1 MKKKLLVLSA
11 SAVLASHFL
20 VGGEASAIVSGEKNP
35 YTSKA
40 LSITEKSSTSSYT
53 SEQYKKSLEDLIYKL
68 TISGYEKYDE
78 PEYAAAVKKYQ
89 QRFMAE
95 MEAMN
100 QFLQGEKVKE
110 RKRKNSQPIPD
121 DVIGLTYQRYKA
133 VYDALEENKKDFDLE
148 IAELNEQHSELK
160 TFDSKQQSEADQ
172 KLNDLENQV
181 LMLGKTF
188 IRKDEARASL
198 YQKLDLSIGY
208 TDNERKEKKA
218 INQRMLDRKVEDLET
233 IIDEFFEEAD
243 LARPKEIPVLT
254 RENENDNKVKNK
266 LRKDAQDAKNDASLR
281 HPRTL
286 KQQSTDAPS
295 QLSHQEVAQPSV
307 NSIEM
312 KAPQTATPQQ
322 PVHTETIVHTPMT
335 ALPQTK
341 HETTFEVPQG
351 RNTQTSATANSE
363 QATETVDEP
372 KANGQVQ
379 SEQVSTP
386 GVQQTHSM
394 AQQSET
400 PQPVAEETETITENH
415 VVDIDESTTFQK
427 SGYLYGVSESDTS
440 GYTEREKPAIRRNHV
455 REAEALVNQYVETH
469 RYQDRI
475 AAQQKVNT
483 LSKAHQKRF
492 NKMINKAYNG
502 Q

>member
-20 VGGEASAIVSGEKNP
+20 VGGEASAIVSGEENP
-35 YTSKA
+35 YKSKA

-100 QFLQGEKVKE
+100 QFLQGKKVKE

-121 DVIGLTYQRYKA
+121 DIIGLTYQRYKA
-133 VYDALEENKKDFDLE
+133 VYDALEENKKDFDRE

-181 LMLGKTF
+181 LMLGQTFTRKT
-188 IRKDEARASL
+188 DARANL

-208 TDNERKEKKA
+208 KTKEREEKKA

-254 RENENDNKVKNK
+254 RENENDSAVKAK

-281 HPRTL
+281 HPRAL
-286 KQQSTDAPS
+286 KQQSIDAPS
-295 QLSHQEVAQPSV
+295 QPSDQEVAQPSV
-307 NSIEM
+307 NSIEI
-312 KAPQTATPQQ
+312 KA
-322 PVHTETIVHTPMT
+322 
-335 ALPQTK
+335 PQTK
-341 HETTFEVPQG
+341 HEATFEVPQG

-363 QATETVDEP
+363 QATETVDVP

-379 SEQVSTP
+379 SEQVATP

-400 PQPVAEETETITENH
+400 PQPVAEETETITENN

-440 GYTEREKPAIRRNHV
+440 GYTEREKRAIRRNHV

-469 RYQDRI
+469 RYQDRM

>member
-1 MKKKLLVLSA
+1 M
-11 SAVLASHFL
+11 
-20 VGGEASAIVSGEKNP
+20 
-35 YTSKA
+35 
-40 LSITEKSSTSSYT
+40 
-53 SEQYKKSLEDLIYKL
+53 
-68 TISGYEKYDE
+68 
-78 PEYAAAVKKYQ
+78 
-89 QRFMAE
+89 
-95 MEAMN
+95 
-100 QFLQGEKVKE
+100 
-110 RKRKNSQPIPD
+110 
-121 DVIGLTYQRYKA
+121 IGLTYQRYKA
-133 VYDALEENKKDFDLE
+133 VYDALEENKKDFDRE
-148 IAELNEQHSELK
+148 IAELNDKHPELK
-160 TFDSKQQSEADQ
+160 TFDSKHQSEADQ

-218 INQRMLDRKVEDLET
+218 INQRMLDRKIEDLET

-254 RENENDNKVKNK
+254 AENEYDNAVKNK
-266 LRKDAQDAKNDASLR
+266 LREDANKAKADEKLR
-281 HPRTL
+281 HPRAL
-286 KQQSTDAPS
+286 KQQSIDAPS
-295 QLSHQEVAQPSV
+295 QPSDQEVAQPSV
-307 NSIEM
+307 NSIEI

-335 ALPQTK
+335 AVPQTK
-341 HETTFEVPQG
+341 HEATFEVPQG
-351 RNTQTSATANSE
+351 RNTQTSATANKE
-363 QATETVDEP
+363 QATETVDAP

-379 SEQVSTP
+379 SEQVATP

-440 GYTEREKPAIRRNHV
+440 GYTEREKRAIRRNHV

>member
-40 LSITEKSSTSSYT
+40 LSITEKSNTSSDTT
-53 SEQYKKSLEDLIYKL
+53 SRYKKSLEDLIYAL
-68 TISGYEKYDE
+68 SIYNHEKYDE
-78 PEYAAAVKKYQ
+78 PEYEAAVKKYQ

-110 RKRKNSQPIPD
+110 RKRQKNEDIPEH
-121 DVIGLTYQRYKA
+121 VIGLTYERYKS
-133 VYDALEENKKDFDLE
+133 VFEELKKNKNDFERE
-148 IAELNEQHSELK
+148 IAELNDKHPELK
-160 TFDSKQQSEADQ
+160 TFNHQQQSEADQ
-172 KLNDLENQV
+172 KLNNLENQV
-181 LMLGKTF
+181 LMLGQTFTRKT
-188 IRKDEARASL
+188 DARANL
-198 YQKLDLSIGY
+198 YHKLDMSIGNLDY
-208 TDNERKEKKA
+208 EREEKKP
-218 INQRMLDRKVEDLET
+218 INKRMLDRKIEDLET

-254 RENENDNKVKNK
+254 RENENDSAVKAK

-281 HPRTL
+281 HPRAL
-286 KQQSTDAPS
+286 KQQSIDAPS
-295 QLSHQEVAQPSV
+295 QPSDQEVAQPSV
-307 NSIEM
+307 NSIEI
-312 KAPQTATPQQ
+312 KA
-322 PVHTETIVHTPMT
+322 
-335 ALPQTK
+335 PQTK
-341 HETTFEVPQG
+341 HEATFEVPQG

-363 QATETVDEP
+363 QATETVDVP

-379 SEQVSTP
+379 SEQVATP

-400 PQPVAEETETITENH
+400 PQPVAEETETITENN

-440 GYTEREKPAIRRNHV
+440 GYTEREKRAIRRNHV

-469 RYQDRI
+469 RYQDRM

>member
-20 VGGEASAIVSGEKNP
+20 IGGEASAIVSGEKNP

-40 LSITEKSSTSSYT
+40 LSIMERSNTSSVT
-53 SEQYKKSLEDLIYKL
+53 TEQYKKSLEKLMARL
-68 TISGYEKYDE
+68 TIGGYEKYDE
-78 PEYAAAVKKYQ
+78 PEYADVVKKYK

-95 MEAMN
+95 MNAMN
-100 QFLQGEKVKE
+100 QFLQEEKAKE
-110 RKRKNSQPIPD
+110 KKNGAISTD
-121 DVIGLTYQRYKA
+121 AIGLTHQRYDT
-133 VYDALEENKKDFDLE
+133 VYKSLEENKKDFERE
-148 IAELNEQHSELK
+148 IKKLNEQHSDLK
-160 TFDSKQQSEADQ
+160 TFNRQEQNDADQ
-172 KLNDLENQV
+172 KLNDLENQA
-181 LMLGKTF
+181 LMLGQTFTRKT
-188 IRKDEARASL
+188 DARANL

-208 TDNERKEKKA
+208 KTKEREEKKA

-341 HETTFEVPQG
+341 HEATFEVPQG

-379 SEQVSTP
+379 SEQVATP

-440 GYTEREKPAIRRNHV
+440 GYTEREKRAIRRNHV

>member
-78 PEYAAAVKKYQ
+78 PEYEAAVKKYQ

-133 VYDALEENKKDFDLE
+133 VYDALEENKKDFDRE

-233 IIDEFFEEAD
+233 IIDEFFEEIG

-254 RENENDNKVKNK
+254 RENEKDSAVKAK
-266 LRKDAQDAKNDASLR
+266 LRQDAQDAKNDASLR
-281 HPRTL
+281 HPRAL
-286 KQQSTDAPS
+286 KQQSIDAPS
-295 QLSHQEVAQPSV
+295 QPSHQEVAQPSV

-335 ALPQTK
+335 AVPQTK
-341 HETTFEVPQG
+341 HETTFDVPQG

-363 QATETVDEP
+363 QATETVDVP

-379 SEQVSTP
+379 SEQVATP
-386 GVQQTHSM
+386 PV
-394 AQQSET
+394 QQSET
-400 PQPVAEETETITENH
+400 PQPVAEETEIITENH

-440 GYTEREKPAIRRNHV
+440 GYTEREKRAIRRNHV

>member
-121 DVIGLTYQRYKA
+121 DIIGLTYQRYKA
-133 VYDALEENKKDFDLE
+133 VYDALEENKKDFDRE
-148 IAELNEQHSELK
+148 IAELNDKHPELK
-160 TFDSKQQSEADQ
+160 TFNQQQQTEADQ

-181 LMLGKTF
+181 LMLGQTFTRKT
-188 IRKDEARASL
+188 DARANL

-208 TDNERKEKKA
+208 KTKEREEKKA

-254 RENENDNKVKNK
+254 RENENDSAVKAK

-281 HPRTL
+281 HPRAL
-286 KQQSTDAPS
+286 KQQSIDAPS
-295 QLSHQEVAQPSV
+295 QPSDQEVAQPSV
-307 NSIEM
+307 NSIEI
-312 KAPQTATPQQ
+312 KA
-322 PVHTETIVHTPMT
+322 
-335 ALPQTK
+335 PQTK
-341 HETTFEVPQG
+341 HEATFEVPQG

-363 QATETVDEP
+363 QATETVDVP

-379 SEQVSTP
+379 SEQVATP

-400 PQPVAEETETITENH
+400 PQPVAEETETITENN

-440 GYTEREKPAIRRNHV
+440 GYTEREKRAIRRNHV

-469 RYQDRI
+469 RYQDRM

>member
-40 LSITEKSSTSSYT
+40 LSIMEKSSTSSVT
-53 SEQYKKSLEDLIYKL
+53 TEQYKKSLEKLMARL
-68 TISGYEKYDE
+68 TIGGYEKYDE
-78 PEYAAAVKKYQ
+78 PEYADVVKKYK

-110 RKRKNSQPIPD
+110 RKRQKNEDIPEH
-121 DVIGLTYQRYKA
+121 VIGLTHQRYEA
-133 VYDALEENKKDFDLE
+133 IYNALKENKSDFDRE
-148 IAELNEQHSELK
+148 IAELNEKHPELK

-188 IRKDEARASL
+188 TRKTDARANL

-208 TDNERKEKKA
+208 KTKEREEKKA

-254 RENENDNKVKNK
+254 RENEKDSAVKAK
-266 LRKDAQDAKNDASLR
+266 LRQDAQDAKNDANLR
-281 HPRTL
+281 HPRVL

-295 QLSHQEVAQPSV
+295 QPSHQEVAQPSV
-307 NSIEM
+307 NSIEI
-312 KAPQTATPQQ
+312 KAPQAATPQQ

-335 ALPQTK
+335 AVPQTK

-351 RNTQTSATANSE
+351 RNTQTSATANKE
-363 QATETVDEP
+363 QATETVDAP

-440 GYTEREKPAIRRNHV
+440 GYTEREKRAIRRNHV

>member
-20 VGGEASAIVSGEKNP
+20 IGGEASAIVSGEKNP

-121 DVIGLTYQRYKA
+121 DIIGLTYQRYKA
-133 VYDALEENKKDFDLE
+133 VYDALEENKKDFDRE
-148 IAELNEQHSELK
+148 IAELNDKHPELK
-160 TFDSKQQSEADQ
+160 TFDSKHQSEADQ

-208 TDNERKEKKA
+208 KTKEREEKKA

-254 RENENDNKVKNK
+254 RENENDSAVKAK

-281 HPRTL
+281 HPRAL
-286 KQQSTDAPS
+286 KQQSIDAPS
-295 QLSHQEVAQPSV
+295 QPSDQEVAQPSV
-307 NSIEM
+307 NSIEI
-312 KAPQTATPQQ
+312 KA
-322 PVHTETIVHTPMT
+322 
-335 ALPQTK
+335 PQTK
-341 HETTFEVPQG
+341 HEATFEVPQG

-363 QATETVDEP
+363 QATETVDVP

-379 SEQVSTP
+379 SEQVATP

-400 PQPVAEETETITENH
+400 PQPVAEETETITENN

-440 GYTEREKPAIRRNHV
+440 GYTEREKRAIRRNHV

-469 RYQDRI
+469 RYQDRM

>member
-20 VGGEASAIVSGEKNP
+20 IGGEASAIVSGEKNP

-40 LSITEKSSTSSYT
+40 LSIMERSNTSSVT
-53 SEQYKKSLEDLIYKL
+53 TEQYKKSLEKLMARL
-68 TISGYEKYDE
+68 TIGGYEKYDE
-78 PEYAAAVKKYQ
+78 PEYADVVKKYK

-95 MEAMN
+95 MNAMN
-100 QFLQGEKVKE
+100 QFLQEEKAKE
-110 RKRKNSQPIPD
+110 KKNGAISTD
-121 DVIGLTYQRYKA
+121 AIGLTHQRYDT
-133 VYDALEENKKDFDLE
+133 VYKSLEENKKDFERE
-148 IAELNEQHSELK
+148 IKKLNEQHSDLK
-160 TFDSKQQSEADQ
+160 TFNRQEQNDADQ
-172 KLNDLENQV
+172 KLNDLENQA
-181 LMLGKTF
+181 LMLGQTFTRKT
-188 IRKDEARASL
+188 DARANL

-208 TDNERKEKKA
+208 KTKEREEKKA

-254 RENENDNKVKNK
+254 RENENDSAVKAK

-281 HPRTL
+281 HPRAL
-286 KQQSTDAPS
+286 KQQSIDAPS
-295 QLSHQEVAQPSV
+295 QPSHQEVAQPSV
-307 NSIEM
+307 NSIEI

-322 PVHTETIVHTPMT
+322 SVHTETIVHTPMT
-335 ALPQTK
+335 AVPQTK

-400 PQPVAEETETITENH
+400 PQPVAEETEIITENH

-440 GYTEREKPAIRRNHV
+440 GYTEREKRAIRRNHV

-469 RYQDRI
+469 RYQDRM

>member
-20 VGGEASAIVSGEKNP
+20 IGGEASAIVSGEKNP

-40 LSITEKSSTSSYT
+40 LSIMERSNTSSVT
-53 SEQYKKSLEDLIYKL
+53 TEQYKKSLEKLMARL
-68 TISGYEKYDE
+68 TIGGYEKYDE
-78 PEYAAAVKKYQ
+78 PEYADVVKKYK

-95 MEAMN
+95 MNAMN
-100 QFLQGEKVKE
+100 QFLQEEKAKE
-110 RKRKNSQPIPD
+110 KKNGAISTD
-121 DVIGLTYQRYKA
+121 AIGLTHQRYDT
-133 VYDALEENKKDFDLE
+133 VYKSLEENKKDFERE
-148 IAELNEQHSELK
+148 IKKLNEQHSDLK
-160 TFDSKQQSEADQ
+160 TFNRQEQNDADQ
-172 KLNDLENQV
+172 KLNDLENQA
-181 LMLGKTF
+181 LMLGQTF
-188 IRKDEARASL
+188 IYQGDAIFNL
-198 YQKLDLSIGY
+198 YNKLDMSIGNLDY
-208 TDNERKEKKA
+208 EREEKKA
-218 INQRMLDRKVEDLET
+218 INKRMLDKKVEDLET
-233 IIDEFFEEAD
+233 IIDEFFEEIG

-254 RENENDNKVKNK
+254 RENEKDSAVKAK
-266 LRKDAQDAKNDASLR
+266 LRQDAQDAKNDASLR
-281 HPRTL
+281 HPRVL

-295 QLSHQEVAQPSV
+295 QPSHQEVAQPSV
-307 NSIEM
+307 NSIEI
-312 KAPQTATPQQ
+312 KAPQAATPQQ

-335 ALPQTK
+335 AVPQTK
-341 HETTFEVPQG
+341 HEATFEVPQG
-351 RNTQTSATANSE
+351 RNTQTSATANKE
-363 QATETVDEP
+363 QATETVDAP

-379 SEQVSTP
+379 SEQVTTP

-440 GYTEREKPAIRRNHV
+440 GYTEREKRAIRRNHV

>member
-20 VGGEASAIVSGEKNP
+20 IGGEASAIVSGEKNP

-40 LSITEKSSTSSYT
+40 LSIMERSNTSSVT
-53 SEQYKKSLEDLIYKL
+53 TEQYKKSLEDLIYKL

-78 PEYAAAVKKYQ
+78 PEYEAVVKKYQ

-110 RKRKNSQPIPD
+110 RKRQKNEDIPEH
-121 DVIGLTYQRYKA
+121 VIGLTHQRYEA
-133 VYDALEENKKDFDLE
+133 IYNALKENKSDFDRE
-148 IAELNEQHSELK
+148 IAELNEKHPELK

-188 IRKDEARASL
+188 IKKDEARASL

-254 RENENDNKVKNK
+254 RENENDSAVKAK

-281 HPRTL
+281 HPRAL
-286 KQQSTDAPS
+286 KQQSIDAPS
-295 QLSHQEVAQPSV
+295 QPSHQEVAQPSV
-307 NSIEM
+307 NSIEI

-335 ALPQTK
+335 AVPQTK
-341 HETTFEVPQG
+341 HETTFDVPQG

-363 QATETVDEP
+363 QATETVDVP

-379 SEQVSTP
+379 SEQVATP

-400 PQPVAEETETITENH
+400 PQPVAEETEIITENH

-440 GYTEREKPAIRRNHV
+440 GYTEREKRAIRRNHV

>member
-40 LSITEKSSTSSYT
+40 LSIMEKSSTSSVT
-53 SEQYKKSLEDLIYKL
+53 TEQYKKSLEDLIYAL
-68 TISGYEKYDE
+68 SIYNHERYDE
-78 PEYAAAVKKYQ
+78 PEYEAAVKKYQ

-110 RKRKNSQPIPD
+110 RKRQKNEDIPEH
-121 DVIGLTYQRYKA
+121 VIGLTHQRYEA
-133 VYDALEENKKDFDLE
+133 IYNALKENKSDFDRE
-148 IAELNEQHSELK
+148 ITELNEKHPELK
-160 TFDSKQQSEADQ
+160 TFNQQQQTEADQ

-181 LMLGKTF
+181 LMLGQTFTRKT
-188 IRKDEARASL
+188 DARANL
-198 YQKLDLSIGY
+198 YQKLDMSIGNLDY
-208 TDNERKEKKA
+208 EREEKKP
-218 INQRMLDRKVEDLET
+218 INKRMLDRKIEDLET
-233 IIDEFFEEAD
+233 IIDEFFEETD

-254 RENENDNKVKNK
+254 RENEKDSAVKAK
-266 LRKDAQDAKNDASLR
+266 LRQDAQDAKNDASLR
-281 HPRTL
+281 HPRVL

-295 QLSHQEVAQPSV
+295 QPSHQEVAQPSV
-307 NSIEM
+307 NSIEI

-322 PVHTETIVHTPMT
+322 PVH
-335 ALPQTK
+335 
-341 HETTFEVPQG
+341 
-351 RNTQTSATANSE
+351 
-363 QATETVDEP
+363 TETVDEP

-400 PQPVAEETETITENH
+400 PQPVAEETEIITENH

-440 GYTEREKPAIRRNHV
+440 GYTEREKRAIRRNHV

-469 RYQDRI
+469 RYQDRM

>member
-20 VGGEASAIVSGEKNP
+20 VGGEASAIVSGEENP
-35 YTSKA
+35 YKSKA

-121 DVIGLTYQRYKA
+121 DIIGLTYQRYKA
-133 VYDALEENKKDFDLE
+133 VYDALEENKKDFDRE

-181 LMLGKTF
+181 LMLGQTFTRKT
-188 IRKDEARASL
+188 DARANL

-208 TDNERKEKKA
+208 KTKEREEKKA

-254 RENENDNKVKNK
+254 RENENDSAVKAK

-281 HPRTL
+281 HPRAL
-286 KQQSTDAPS
+286 KQQSIDAPS
-295 QLSHQEVAQPSV
+295 QPSDQEVAQPSV
-307 NSIEM
+307 NSIEI
-312 KAPQTATPQQ
+312 KAQ
-322 PVHTETIVHTPMT
+322 
-335 ALPQTK
+335 QTK
-341 HETTFEVPQG
+341 HEATFEVPQG

-363 QATETVDEP
+363 QATETVDVP

-379 SEQVSTP
+379 SEQVATP

-400 PQPVAEETETITENH
+400 PQPVAEETETITENN

-440 GYTEREKPAIRRNHV
+440 GYTEREKRAIRRNHV

-469 RYQDRI
+469 RYQDRM

>member
-1 MKKKLLVLSA
+1 MKNKLLVLSA

-40 LSITEKSSTSSYT
+40 LSIMEKSSTSSVT
-53 SEQYKKSLEDLIYKL
+53 TEQYKKSLEDLIYAL
-68 TISGYEKYDE
+68 SIYNHERYDE
-78 PEYAAAVKKYQ
+78 PEYEAAVKKYQ

-110 RKRKNSQPIPD
+110 RKRQKNEDIPEH
-121 DVIGLTYQRYKA
+121 VIGLTHQRYEA
-133 VYDALEENKKDFDLE
+133 IYNALKENKSDFDRE
-148 IAELNEQHSELK
+148 ITELNEKHPELK
-160 TFDSKQQSEADQ
+160 TFNQQQQTEADQ

-181 LMLGKTF
+181 LMLGQTFTRKT
-188 IRKDEARASL
+188 DARANL

-218 INQRMLDRKVEDLET
+218 INQRMLDRKIEDLET
-233 IIDEFFEEAD
+233 IIDEFFEETD

-254 RENENDNKVKNK
+254 RENEKDSAVKAK
-266 LRKDAQDAKNDASLR
+266 LRQDAQDAKNDASLR
-281 HPRTL
+281 HPRVL

-295 QLSHQEVAQPSV
+295 QPSHQEVAQPSV
-307 NSIEM
+307 NSIEI

-322 PVHTETIVHTPMT
+322 PVH
-335 ALPQTK
+335 
-341 HETTFEVPQG
+341 
-351 RNTQTSATANSE
+351 
-363 QATETVDEP
+363 TETVDEP

-400 PQPVAEETETITENH
+400 PQPVAEETEIITENH

-440 GYTEREKPAIRRNHV
+440 GYTEREKRAIRRNHV

-469 RYQDRI
+469 RYQDRM

>member
-121 DVIGLTYQRYKA
+121 DIIGLTYQRYKA
-133 VYDALEENKKDFDLE
+133 VYDALEENKKDFERE
-148 IAELNEQHSELK
+148 IKKLNEQHSDLK
-160 TFDSKQQSEADQ
+160 TFNRQEQNDADQ
-172 KLNDLENQV
+172 KLNDLENQA
-181 LMLGKTF
+181 LMLGQTF
-188 IRKDEARASL
+188 IYQGDAIFNL
-198 YQKLDLSIGY
+198 YNKLDMSIGNLDY
-208 TDNERKEKKA
+208 EREEKKA
-218 INQRMLDRKVEDLET
+218 INKRMLDKKVEDLET
-233 IIDEFFEEAD
+233 IIDEFFEEIG

-254 RENENDNKVKNK
+254 RENEKDSAVKAK
-266 LRKDAQDAKNDASLR
+266 LRQDAQDAKNDASLR
-281 HPRTL
+281 HPRAL
-286 KQQSTDAPS
+286 KQQSIDAPS
-295 QLSHQEVAQPSV
+295 QPSHQEVAQPSV

-335 ALPQTK
+335 AVPQTK
-341 HETTFEVPQG
+341 HETTFDVPQG
-351 RNTQTSATANSE
+351 RNTQTSATANKE
-363 QATETVDEP
+363 QAIETVDAP
-372 KANGQVQ
+372 KANGQAQ
-379 SEQVSTP
+379 SEQVATP
-386 GVQQTHSM
+386 AV
-394 AQQSET
+394 QQSET

-440 GYTEREKPAIRRNHV
+440 GYTEREKRAIRRNHV

-469 RYQDRI
+469 RYQDRM

>member
-78 PEYAAAVKKYQ
+78 PEYEAAVKKYQ

-110 RKRKNSQPIPD
+110 RKRQNSQPIPD

-133 VYDALEENKKDFDLE
+133 VYDALEENKKDFDRE

-181 LMLGKTF
+181 LMLGQTFTRKT
-188 IRKDEARASL
+188 DARANL

-208 TDNERKEKKA
+208 KTKEREEKKA

-254 RENENDNKVKNK
+254 RENENDSAVKAK

-281 HPRTL
+281 HPRAL
-286 KQQSTDAPS
+286 KQQSIDAPS
-295 QLSHQEVAQPSV
+295 QPSHQEVAQPSV
-307 NSIEM
+307 NSIEI

-322 PVHTETIVHTPMT
+322 SVHTETIVHTPMT
-335 ALPQTK
+335 AVPQTK

-351 RNTQTSATANSE
+351 RNTQTSATANKE
-363 QATETVDEP
+363 QATETVDAP

-379 SEQVSTP
+379 SEQVATP

-394 AQQSET
+394 ARQSET
-400 PQPVAEETETITENH
+400 PQPVAEETEIITENH

-440 GYTEREKPAIRRNHV
+440 GYTEREKRAIRRNHV

>member
-1 MKKKLLVLSA
+1 
-11 SAVLASHFL
+11 
-20 VGGEASAIVSGEKNP
+20 
-35 YTSKA
+35 
-40 LSITEKSSTSSYT
+40 
-53 SEQYKKSLEDLIYKL
+53 
-68 TISGYEKYDE
+68 
-78 PEYAAAVKKYQ
+78 
-89 QRFMAE
+89 
-95 MEAMN
+95 MN

-110 RKRKNSQPIPD
+110 RKRQKNEDIPER
-121 DVIGLTYQRYKA
+121 VIGLTHQRYEA
-133 VYDALEENKKDFDLE
+133 IYNALKENKSDFDRE
-148 IAELNEQHSELK
+148 IAELNEKHPELK

-188 IRKDEARASL
+188 IKKDEARASL

-233 IIDEFFEEAD
+233 IIDEFFEETD

-254 RENENDNKVKNK
+254 RENEKDSAVKAK
-266 LRKDAQDAKNDASLR
+266 LRQDAQDAKNDASLR
-281 HPRTL
+281 HPRAL
-286 KQQSTDAPS
+286 KQQSIDAPS
-295 QLSHQEVAQPSV
+295 QPSHQEVAQPSV
-307 NSIEM
+307 NSIEI

-322 PVHTETIVHTPMT
+322 SVHTETIVHTPMT
-335 ALPQTK
+335 AVPQTK

-351 RNTQTSATANSE
+351 RNTQTSATANKE
-363 QATETVDEP
+363 QATETVDAP

-440 GYTEREKPAIRRNHV
+440 GYTEREKRAIRRNHV

-469 RYQDRI
+469 RYQDRM

>member
-20 VGGEASAIVSGEKNP
+20 IGGEASAIVSGEKNP

-78 PEYAAAVKKYQ
+78 PEYAAAVKNYQ

-121 DVIGLTYQRYKA
+121 DIIGLTYQRYKA
-133 VYDALEENKKDFDLE
+133 VYDALEENKKDFDRE
-148 IAELNEQHSELK
+148 IAELNDKHPELK
-160 TFDSKQQSEADQ
+160 TFDSKHQSEADQ

-218 INQRMLDRKVEDLET
+218 INQRMLDRKIEDLET

-254 RENENDNKVKNK
+254 AENEYDNAVKNK
-266 LRKDAQDAKNDASLR
+266 LREDANKAKADEKLR
-281 HPRTL
+281 HPRAL
-286 KQQSTDAPS
+286 KQQSIDAPS
-295 QLSHQEVAQPSV
+295 QPSDQEVAQPSV
-307 NSIEM
+307 NSIEI

-335 ALPQTK
+335 AVPQTK
-341 HETTFEVPQG
+341 HEATFEVPQG
-351 RNTQTSATANSE
+351 RNTQTSATANKE
-363 QATETVDEP
+363 QATETVDAP

-379 SEQVSTP
+379 SEQVATP

-440 GYTEREKPAIRRNHV
+440 GYTEREKRAIRRNHV

>member
-11 SAVLASHFL
+11 SAVLASYFL

-40 LSITEKSSTSSYT
+40 LSIMEKSSTSSVT
-53 SEQYKKSLEDLIYKL
+53 TEQYKKSLEKLMARL
-68 TISGYEKYDE
+68 TIGGYEKYDE
-78 PEYAAAVKKYQ
+78 PEYADVVKKYK

-95 MEAMN
+95 MNAMN
-100 QFLQGEKVKE
+100 QFLQEEKAKE
-110 RKRKNSQPIPD
+110 KKNGAISTD
-121 DVIGLTYQRYKA
+121 AIGLTHQRYDT
-133 VYDALEENKKDFDLE
+133 VYKSLEENKKDFERE
-148 IAELNEQHSELK
+148 IKKLNEQHSDLK
-160 TFDSKQQSEADQ
+160 TFNRQEQNDADQ
-172 KLNDLENQV
+172 KLNDLENQA
-181 LMLGKTF
+181 LMLGQTF
-188 IRKDEARASL
+188 IYQGDAIFNL
-198 YQKLDLSIGY
+198 YNKLDMSIGNLDY
-208 TDNERKEKKA
+208 EREEKKA
-218 INQRMLDRKVEDLET
+218 INKRMLDKKVEDLET
-233 IIDEFFEEAD
+233 IIDEFFEEIG

-254 RENENDNKVKNK
+254 RENEKDSAVKAK
-266 LRKDAQDAKNDASLR
+266 LRQDAQDAKNDASLR
-281 HPRTL
+281 HPRVL

-295 QLSHQEVAQPSV
+295 QPSDQEVAQPSV
-307 NSIEM
+307 NSIEI
-312 KAPQTATPQQ
+312 KAPQAATPQQ

-335 ALPQTK
+335 AVPQTK
-341 HETTFEVPQG
+341 HEATFEVPQG

-363 QATETVDEP
+363 QATETVDVP

-379 SEQVSTP
+379 SEQVTTP

-400 PQPVAEETETITENH
+400 PQPVAEETEIITENH

-440 GYTEREKPAIRRNHV
+440 GYTEREKRAIRRNHV

-469 RYQDRI
+469 RYQDRM

>member
-20 VGGEASAIVSGEKNP
+20 VGGEASAIVSGEENP
-35 YTSKA
+35 YKSKA

-121 DVIGLTYQRYKA
+121 DIIGLTYQRYKA
-133 VYDALEENKKDFDLE
+133 VYDALEENKKDFDRE

-181 LMLGKTF
+181 LMLGQTFTRKT
-188 IRKDEARASL
+188 DARANL

-208 TDNERKEKKA
+208 KTKEREEKKA

-254 RENENDNKVKNK
+254 RENENDSAVKAK

-281 HPRTL
+281 HPRAL
-286 KQQSTDAPS
+286 KQQSIDAPS
-295 QLSHQEVAQPSV
+295 QPSDQEVAQPSV
-307 NSIEM
+307 NSIEI
-312 KAPQTATPQQ
+312 KA
-322 PVHTETIVHTPMT
+322 
-335 ALPQTK
+335 PQTK
-341 HETTFEVPQG
+341 HEATFEVPQG

-363 QATETVDEP
+363 QATETVDVP

-379 SEQVSTP
+379 SEQVATP
-386 GVQQTHSM
+386 GVQRTHSM
-394 AQQSET
+394 AHQSET
-400 PQPVAEETETITENH
+400 PQPVAEETETITENN

-440 GYTEREKPAIRRNHV
+440 GYTEREKRAIRRNHV

-469 RYQDRI
+469 RYQDRM

>member
-20 VGGEASAIVSGEKNP
+20 IGGEASAIVSGEKNP

-40 LSITEKSSTSSYT
+40 LSIMERSNTSSVT
-53 SEQYKKSLEDLIYKL
+53 TEQYKKSLEKLMARL
-68 TISGYEKYDE
+68 TIGGYEKYDE
-78 PEYAAAVKKYQ
+78 PEYADVVKKYK

-95 MEAMN
+95 MNAMN
-100 QFLQGEKVKE
+100 QFLQEEKAKE
-110 RKRKNSQPIPD
+110 KKNGAISTD
-121 DVIGLTYQRYKA
+121 AIGLTHQRYDT
-133 VYDALEENKKDFDLE
+133 VYKSLEENKKDFERE
-148 IAELNEQHSELK
+148 IKKLNEQHSDLK
-160 TFDSKQQSEADQ
+160 TFNQQQQNDADQ
-172 KLNDLENQV
+172 KLNDLENQA
-181 LMLGKTF
+181 LMLGQTF
-188 IRKDEARASL
+188 IYQGDAIFNL
-198 YQKLDLSIGY
+198 YNKLDMSIGNLDY
-208 TDNERKEKKA
+208 EREEKKA
-218 INQRMLDRKVEDLET
+218 INKRMLDKKVEDLET
-233 IIDEFFEEAD
+233 IIDEFFEEIG

-254 RENENDNKVKNK
+254 RENEKDSAVKAK
-266 LRKDAQDAKNDASLR
+266 LRQDAQDAKNDASLR
-281 HPRTL
+281 HPRVL

-295 QLSHQEVAQPSV
+295 QPSHQEVAQPSV
-307 NSIEM
+307 NSIEI
-312 KAPQTATPQQ
+312 KAPQAATPQQ

-335 ALPQTK
+335 AVPQTK
-341 HETTFEVPQG
+341 HEATFEVPQG
-351 RNTQTSATANSE
+351 RNTQTSATANKE
-363 QATETVDEP
+363 QATETVDAP

-379 SEQVSTP
+379 SEQVATP

-400 PQPVAEETETITENH
+400 PQPVAEETEIITENH

-440 GYTEREKPAIRRNHV
+440 GYTEREKRAIRRNHV

-469 RYQDRI
+469 RYQDRM

>member
-20 VGGEASAIVSGEKNP
+20 IGGEASAIVSGEKNP

-40 LSITEKSSTSSYT
+40 LSIMERSNTSSVT
-53 SEQYKKSLEDLIYKL
+53 TEQYKKSLEKLMARL
-68 TISGYEKYDE
+68 TIGGYEKYDE
-78 PEYAAAVKKYQ
+78 PEYADVVKKYK

-95 MEAMN
+95 MNAMN
-100 QFLQGEKVKE
+100 QFLQEEKAKE
-110 RKRKNSQPIPD
+110 KKNGAISTD
-121 DVIGLTYQRYKA
+121 AIGLTHQRYDT
-133 VYDALEENKKDFDLE
+133 VYKSLEENKKDFERE
-148 IAELNEQHSELK
+148 IKKLNEQHSDLK
-160 TFDSKQQSEADQ
+160 TFNRQEQNDADQ
-172 KLNDLENQV
+172 KLNDLENQA
-181 LMLGKTF
+181 LMLGQTF
-188 IRKDEARASL
+188 IYQGDAIFNL
-198 YQKLDLSIGY
+198 YNKLDMSIGNLDY
-208 TDNERKEKKA
+208 EREEKKA
-218 INQRMLDRKVEDLET
+218 INKRMLDKKVEDLET
-233 IIDEFFEEAD
+233 IIDEFFEEIG

-254 RENENDNKVKNK
+254 RENEKDSAVKAK
-266 LRKDAQDAKNDASLR
+266 LRQDAQDAKNDASLR
-281 HPRTL
+281 HPRVL
-286 KQQSTDAPS
+286 KQQSIDAPS
-295 QLSHQEVAQPSV
+295 QPSHQEVAQPSV
-307 NSIEM
+307 NSIEI

-322 PVHTETIVHTPMT
+322 SVHTETIVHTPMT
-335 ALPQTK
+335 AVPQTK

-351 RNTQTSATANSE
+351 RNTQTSATANKE
-363 QATETVDEP
+363 QATETVDAP

-379 SEQVSTP
+379 SEQVATP

-440 GYTEREKPAIRRNHV
+440 GYTEREKRAIRRNHV

-469 RYQDRI
+469 RYQDRM

>member
-20 VGGEASAIVSGEKNP
+20 IGGEASAIVSGEKNP

-40 LSITEKSSTSSYT
+40 LSIMERSNTSSVT
-53 SEQYKKSLEDLIYKL
+53 TEQYKKSLEKLMARL
-68 TISGYEKYDE
+68 TIGGYEKYDE
-78 PEYAAAVKKYQ
+78 PEYADVVKKYK

-95 MEAMN
+95 MNAMN
-100 QFLQGEKVKE
+100 QFLQEEKAKE
-110 RKRKNSQPIPD
+110 KKNGAISTD
-121 DVIGLTYQRYKA
+121 AIGLTHQRYDT
-133 VYDALEENKKDFDLE
+133 VYKSLEENKKDFERE
-148 IAELNEQHSELK
+148 IKKLNEQHSDLK
-160 TFDSKQQSEADQ
+160 TFNRQEQNDADQ
-172 KLNDLENQV
+172 KLNDLENQA
-181 LMLGKTF
+181 LMLGQTFTRKT
-188 IRKDEARASL
+188 DARANL

-208 TDNERKEKKA
+208 KTKEREEKKA

-254 RENENDNKVKNK
+254 RENENDSAVKAK

-281 HPRTL
+281 HPRVL

-295 QLSHQEVAQPSV
+295 QPSHQEVAQPSV
-307 NSIEM
+307 NSIEI
-312 KAPQTATPQQ
+312 KAPQAATPQQ

-335 ALPQTK
+335 AVPQTK
-341 HETTFEVPQG
+341 HEATFEVPQG
-351 RNTQTSATANSE
+351 RNTQTSATANKE
-363 QATETVDEP
+363 QATETVDAP

-379 SEQVSTP
+379 SEQVATP

-440 GYTEREKPAIRRNHV
+440 GYTEREKRAIRRNHV

>member
-20 VGGEASAIVSGEKNP
+20 IGGEASAIVSGEKNP

-40 LSITEKSSTSSYT
+40 LSITEKSSTSSVT
-53 SEQYKKSLEDLIYKL
+53 TEQYKKSLEDLIYAL
-68 TISGYEKYDE
+68 SIYNHERYDE
-78 PEYAAAVKKYQ
+78 PEYEAAVKKYQ

-110 RKRKNSQPIPD
+110 RKRQKNEDIPEH
-121 DVIGLTYQRYKA
+121 VIGLTHQRYEA
-133 VYDALEENKKDFDLE
+133 IYNALKENKSDFDRE
-148 IAELNEQHSELK
+148 ITELNEKHPELK
-160 TFDSKQQSEADQ
+160 TFNQQQTEADQ

-181 LMLGKTF
+181 LMLGQTFTRKT
-188 IRKDEARASL
+188 DARANL
-198 YQKLDLSIGY
+198 YQKLDMSIGNLDY
-208 TDNERKEKKA
+208 EREEKKP
-218 INQRMLDRKVEDLET
+218 INKRMLDRKIEDLET
-233 IIDEFFEEAD
+233 IIDEFFEETD

-254 RENENDNKVKNK
+254 RENEKDSAVKAK
-266 LRKDAQDAKNDASLR
+266 LRQDAQDAKNDASLR
-281 HPRTL
+281 HPRVL

-295 QLSHQEVAQPSV
+295 QPSDQEVAQPSV
-307 NSIEM
+307 NSIEI

-335 ALPQTK
+335 AVPQTK
-341 HETTFEVPQG
+341 HEATFEVPQG
-351 RNTQTSATANSE
+351 RNTQTSATANKE
-363 QATETVDEP
+363 QATETVDAP

-379 SEQVSTP
+379 SEQVATP

-440 GYTEREKPAIRRNHV
+440 GYTEREKRAIRRNHV

>member
-1 MKKKLLVLSA
+1 
-11 SAVLASHFL
+11 
-20 VGGEASAIVSGEKNP
+20 
-35 YTSKA
+35 
-40 LSITEKSSTSSYT
+40 
-53 SEQYKKSLEDLIYKL
+53 
-68 TISGYEKYDE
+68 KYDE

-121 DVIGLTYQRYKA
+121 DIIGLTYQRYKA
-133 VYDALEENKKDFDLE
+133 VYDALEENKKDFDRE
-148 IAELNEQHSELK
+148 IAELNDKHPELK
-160 TFDSKQQSEADQ
+160 TFDSKHQSEADQ

-218 INQRMLDRKVEDLET
+218 INQRMLDRKIEDLET

-266 LRKDAQDAKNDASLR
+266 LREDANKAKTDEKLR
-281 HPRTL
+281 HPRAL
-286 KQQSTDAPS
+286 KQQSIDAPS
-295 QLSHQEVAQPSV
+295 QPSDQEVAQPSV
-307 NSIEM
+307 NSIEI

-335 ALPQTK
+335 AVPQTK
-341 HETTFEVPQG
+341 HEATFEVPQG

-363 QATETVDEP
+363 QATETVDVP

-379 SEQVSTP
+379 SEQVATP

-400 PQPVAEETETITENH
+400 PQPVAEETETITENN

-440 GYTEREKPAIRRNHV
+440 GYTEREKRAIRRNHV

-469 RYQDRI
+469 RYQDRM

>member
-40 LSITEKSSTSSYT
+40 LSIMERSNTSSVT
-53 SEQYKKSLEDLIYKL
+53 TEQYKKSLEKLMAQL
-68 TISGYEKYDE
+68 TIGGYEKYDE
-78 PEYAAAVKKYQ
+78 PEYADVVKKYK

-95 MEAMN
+95 MNAMN
-100 QFLQGEKVKE
+100 QFLQEEKAKE
-110 RKRKNSQPIPD
+110 KKNGAISTD
-121 DVIGLTYQRYKA
+121 AIGLTHQRYDT
-133 VYDALEENKKDFDLE
+133 VYKSLEENKKDFERE
-148 IAELNEQHSELK
+148 IKKLNEQHSDLK
-160 TFDSKQQSEADQ
+160 TFNRQEQNDADQ
-172 KLNDLENQV
+172 KLNDLENQA
-181 LMLGKTF
+181 LMLGQTF
-188 IRKDEARASL
+188 IYQGDAIFNL
-198 YQKLDLSIGY
+198 YNKLDMSIGNLDY
-208 TDNERKEKKA
+208 EREEKKA
-218 INQRMLDRKVEDLET
+218 INKRMLDKKVEDLET
-233 IIDEFFEEAD
+233 IIDEFFEEIG

-254 RENENDNKVKNK
+254 RENEKDSAVKAK
-266 LRKDAQDAKNDASLR
+266 LRQDAQDAKNDASLR
-281 HPRTL
+281 HPRAL
-286 KQQSTDAPS
+286 KQQSIDAPS
-295 QLSHQEVAQPSV
+295 QPSHQEVAQPSV

-335 ALPQTK
+335 AVPQTK
-341 HETTFEVPQG
+341 HETTFDVPQG
-351 RNTQTSATANSE
+351 RNTQTSATANKE
-363 QATETVDEP
+363 QAIETVDAP
-372 KANGQVQ
+372 KANGQAQ
-379 SEQVSTP
+379 SEQVATP
-386 GVQQTHSM
+386 AV
-394 AQQSET
+394 QQSET

-440 GYTEREKPAIRRNHV
+440 GYTEREKRAIRRNHV